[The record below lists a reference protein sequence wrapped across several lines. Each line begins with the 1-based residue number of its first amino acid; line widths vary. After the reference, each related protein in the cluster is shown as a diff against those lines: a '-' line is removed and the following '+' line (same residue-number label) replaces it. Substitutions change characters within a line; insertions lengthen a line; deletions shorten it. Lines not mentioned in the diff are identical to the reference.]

1 MLPCRGVA
9 AVPAGPW
16 TCSCASCHAWE
27 GVAPGSVSVP
37 RVLCVP
43 LTPGAGGTGP
53 GSQGQGPSPA
63 ASAREA
69 IKPEDLSSL
78 GPSSAFKRRL
88 VRIL

>member
-9 AVPAGPW
+9 AMPVGPW
-16 TCSCASCHAWE
+16 ACSCASCHAWE

-37 RVLCVP
+37 RALCVP

-63 ASAREA
+63 ASPVDFGMLCGG
-69 IKPEDLSSL
+69 K
-78 GPSSAFKRRL
+78 GRRGGGAAP
-88 VRIL
+88 